1 MVRVGGIAPPSP
13 LSPVPTALRKMK
25 GARWKLGSG
34 ENAAMRYPFALCD
47 CRVIT
52 VLVRHIKKENPS
64 TYFAKQR
71 LNKLKKRFRD
81 LAYLFLFLSN

>member
-1 MVRVGGIAPPSP
+1 
-13 LSPVPTALRKMK
+13 MK

-52 VLVRHIKKENPS
+52 VLVRHIKK
-64 TYFAKQR
+64 
-71 LNKLKKRFRD
+71 KKIQA
-81 LAYLFLFLSN
+81 LILQN

>member
-1 MVRVGGIAPPSP
+1 
-13 LSPVPTALRKMK
+13 MK

-52 VLVRHIKKENPS
+52 VLGRHIKKENPS
-64 TYFAKQR
+64 NYFAK
-71 LNKLKKRFRD
+71 LKKSFRI
-81 LAYLFLFLSN
+81 LMCLIVFVLSVI

>member
-1 MVRVGGIAPPSP
+1 
-13 LSPVPTALRKMK
+13 MK

-52 VLVRHIKKENPS
+52 VLGRHIKKRKS
-64 TYFAKQR
+64 KHLFC
-71 LNKLKKRFRD
+71 KLEKVFQNMC
-81 LAYLFLFLSN
+81 LLVSVLSLLSVI

>member
-1 MVRVGGIAPPSP
+1 
-13 LSPVPTALRKMK
+13 MK

-52 VLVRHIKKENPS
+52 VLGRHIKKKENLS
-64 TYFAKQR
+64 TYFANFKKCFRICACLFYFSQ
-71 LNKLKKRFRD
+71 LFIHLKYGVFKEVV
-81 LAYLFLFLSN
+81 YL